1 MGFAETVAPVVALNP
16 VEGDQAY
23 VLAPTPIIVNV
34 VELPVQIVAGGIF
47 SVGNGLTVT
56 ITASLA
62 AQPKLFVTVTV
73 YVVVVTGE
81 TVITAVVAPLLQ
93 R

>member
-23 VLAPTPIIVNV
+23 VLAPVTDNV

-47 SVGNGLTVT
+47 NGGNGLTVIIAIAVFT
-56 ITASLA
+56 
-62 AQPKLFVTVTV
+62 QPVTELVPVTV
-73 YVVVVTGE
+73 
-81 TVITAVVAPLLQ
+81 
-93 R
+93 